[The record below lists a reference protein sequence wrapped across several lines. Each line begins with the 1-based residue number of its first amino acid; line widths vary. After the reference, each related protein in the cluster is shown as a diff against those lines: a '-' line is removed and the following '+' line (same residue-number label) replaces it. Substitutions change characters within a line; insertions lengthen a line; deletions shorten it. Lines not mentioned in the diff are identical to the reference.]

1 VPARRHQRAPVPG
14 ALERDRD
21 GPALARLQLGERQLE
36 LALDEAADV
45 EAPRRRVDLRDVEV
59 DQQVVQTDR
68 GNRLPEDLQRQRVIP
83 GGELELL
90 ERDAGCRGD
99 VDTRNSSTVRWPGQG
114 G

>member
-1 VPARRHQRAPVPG
+1 
-14 ALERDRD
+14 
-21 GPALARLQLGERQLE
+21 
-36 LALDEAADV
+36 
-45 EAPRRRVDLRDVEV
+45 
-59 DQQVVQTDR
+59 VQTDR